1 MINYAASRESK
12 EERNKLA
19 NSIISVMGNLQPHLR
34 DVPDFQHKLWD
45 QLFIMSD
52 FKLDADSPFEKP
64 SKEVLIVAYA
74 NDEAVAETFRLGEA
88 VLYSTSRNELWHKG
102 ATSGDVLKV
111 EEVRINCEQNS
122 LLYLVTPKGQGA
134 CHTKDETGKSRS
146 SCYYRTVENNTR
158 LRYS

>member
-1 MINYAASRESK
+1 VVVSEQNGIEEGSQLEIDFAKLSK
-12 EERNKLA
+12 IGMNGHMV
-19 NSIISVMGNLQPHLR
+19 IPVVVQ
-34 DVPDFQHKLWD
+34 
-45 QLFIMSD
+45 
-52 FKLDADSPFEKP
+52 DAT

>member
-1 MINYAASRESK
+1 MVVSEQNGIEEGSQLEIDFAKLSK
-12 EERNKLA
+12 IGMNGHMV
-19 NSIISVMGNLQPHLR
+19 IPVVVQ
-34 DVPDFQHKLWD
+34 
-45 QLFIMSD
+45 
-52 FKLDADSPFEKP
+52 DAT

-74 NDEAVAETFRLGEA
+74 NDKAVAETFRLGEA

-146 SCYYRTVENNTR
+146 SCYYRIVENNTR

>member
-1 MINYAASRESK
+1 MVVSEQNGIEEGSQLEIDFAKLSK
-12 EERNKLA
+12 IGMNGHMV
-19 NSIISVMGNLQPHLR
+19 IPVVVQ
-34 DVPDFQHKLWD
+34 
-45 QLFIMSD
+45 
-52 FKLDADSPFEKP
+52 DAT

-74 NDEAVAETFRLGEA
+74 NDKAVAETFRLGEA

>member
-1 MINYAASRESK
+1 MSEQNGIEEGSQLEIDFAKLSK
-12 EERNKLA
+12 IGMNGHMV
-19 NSIISVMGNLQPHLR
+19 IPVVVQ
-34 DVPDFQHKLWD
+34 
-45 QLFIMSD
+45 
-52 FKLDADSPFEKP
+52 DAT

-74 NDEAVAETFRLGEA
+74 NDKAVAETFRLGEA

-134 CHTKDETGKSRS
+134 CHTKDETGRSRS
-146 SCYYRTVENNTR
+146 SCYYRVVENNTR

>member
-1 MINYAASRESK
+1 MVVSEQDGIEEGSQLEIDFAKLSK
-12 EERNKLA
+12 IGMNGHMV
-19 NSIISVMGNLQPHLR
+19 IPVVVQ
-34 DVPDFQHKLWD
+34 
-45 QLFIMSD
+45 
-52 FKLDADSPFEKP
+52 DAT

-122 LLYLVTPKGQGA
+122 LLYLVIPKGQGA
-134 CHTKDETGKSRS
+134 CHTKDATGKSRS

>member
-1 MINYAASRESK
+1 MVVSEQNGIEEGSQLEIDFAKLSK
-12 EERNKLA
+12 IGMNGHMV
-19 NSIISVMGNLQPHLR
+19 IPVVVQ
-34 DVPDFQHKLWD
+34 
-45 QLFIMSD
+45 
-52 FKLDADSPFEKP
+52 DAT
-64 SKEVLIVAYA
+64 SKEVLIVAYD

>member
-1 MINYAASRESK
+1 MSQQNGIEEGSQLEIDFAKLSK
-12 EERNKLA
+12 IGMNGHMV
-19 NSIISVMGNLQPHLR
+19 IPVVVQ
-34 DVPDFQHKLWD
+34 
-45 QLFIMSD
+45 
-52 FKLDADSPFEKP
+52 DAT

-74 NDEAVAETFRLGEA
+74 NDKAVAETFRLGEA

-146 SCYYRTVENNTR
+146 SCYYRVVENNTR

>member
-1 MINYAASRESK
+1 MVVSEQNGIEEGSQLEIEFAKLSK
-12 EERNKLA
+12 IGMNGHMV
-19 NSIISVMGNLQPHLR
+19 IPVVVQ
-34 DVPDFQHKLWD
+34 
-45 QLFIMSD
+45 
-52 FKLDADSPFEKP
+52 DAT

-122 LLYLVTPKGQGA
+122 LLYLVTPKGPGA
-134 CHTKDETGKSRS
+134 CPTQEEAGTARS
-146 SCYYRTVENNTR
+146 
-158 LRYS
+158 

>member
-1 MINYAASRESK
+1 MVVGEQNGIEEGSQLEIDFAKLSK
-12 EERNKLA
+12 IGMNGHMV
-19 NSIISVMGNLQPHLR
+19 IPVVVQ
-34 DVPDFQHKLWD
+34 
-45 QLFIMSD
+45 
-52 FKLDADSPFEKP
+52 DAT

>member
-1 MINYAASRESK
+1 MSEQKGIEEGSELEIDFSK
-12 EERNKLA
+12 LSKIGRNGHMV
-19 NSIISVMGNLQPHLR
+19 IPVVVQ
-34 DVPDFQHKLWD
+34 
-45 QLFIMSD
+45 
-52 FKLDADSPFEKP
+52 DAT

-122 LLYLVTPKGQGA
+122 SLYLVIPKGQGA
-134 CHTKDETGKSRS
+134 CHTKDATGKSRS

>member
-1 MINYAASRESK
+1 MSEQNGIEEGSQLEIDFAKLSK
-12 EERNKLA
+12 IGMNGHMV
-19 NSIISVMGNLQPHLR
+19 IPVVVQ
-34 DVPDFQHKLWD
+34 
-45 QLFIMSD
+45 
-52 FKLDADSPFEKP
+52 DAT

-122 LLYLVTPKGQGA
+122 LLYLVMPKGQGA

>member
-1 MINYAASRESK
+1 MVVSEQNGIEEGSQLEIDFAKLSK
-12 EERNKLA
+12 IGMNGHMV
-19 NSIISVMGNLQPHLR
+19 IPVVVQ
-34 DVPDFQHKLWD
+34 
-45 QLFIMSD
+45 
-52 FKLDADSPFEKP
+52 DAT

-158 LRYS
+158 LRYC

>member
-1 MINYAASRESK
+1 MVVNEQDGIEEGSQLEIDFSK
-12 EERNKLA
+12 LSKIGMNGHMV
-19 NSIISVMGNLQPHLR
+19 IPVVVQ
-34 DVPDFQHKLWD
+34 
-45 QLFIMSD
+45 
-52 FKLDADSPFEKP
+52 DAT

-134 CHTKDETGKSRS
+134 CHTKDEAGKSRS
-146 SCYYRTVENNTR
+146 SCYYRTVENNTQ

>member
-1 MINYAASRESK
+1 MVVSEQDGIEEGSQLEIDFSK
-12 EERNKLA
+12 LSKIGMNGHMV
-19 NSIISVMGNLQPHLR
+19 IPVVVQ
-34 DVPDFQHKLWD
+34 
-45 QLFIMSD
+45 
-52 FKLDADSPFEKP
+52 DAT

-74 NDEAVAETFRLGEA
+74 NDKAVAETFRLGEA

>member
-1 MINYAASRESK
+1 MVVREQNGIEEGSQLEIDFAKLSK
-12 EERNKLA
+12 IGMNGHMV
-19 NSIISVMGNLQPHLR
+19 IPVVVQ
-34 DVPDFQHKLWD
+34 
-45 QLFIMSD
+45 
-52 FKLDADSPFEKP
+52 DAT

-122 LLYLVTPKGQGA
+122 LLYLVIPKGQGA
-134 CHTKDETGKSRS
+134 CHTKDATGKSRS

>member
-1 MINYAASRESK
+1 VVVSEQNGIEEGSQLEIDFAKLSK
-12 EERNKLA
+12 IGMNGHMV
-19 NSIISVMGNLQPHLR
+19 IPVVVQ
-34 DVPDFQHKLWD
+34 
-45 QLFIMSD
+45 
-52 FKLDADSPFEKP
+52 DAT

-74 NDEAVAETFRLGEA
+74 NDKAVAETFRLGEA

>member
-1 MINYAASRESK
+1 MVVSEQNGIEEGSQLEIDFAKLSK
-12 EERNKLA
+12 IGMNGHMV
-19 NSIISVMGNLQPHLR
+19 SPVVVQ
-34 DVPDFQHKLWD
+34 
-45 QLFIMSD
+45 
-52 FKLDADSPFEKP
+52 DAT

-134 CHTKDETGKSRS
+134 CHTKDESGKSRS
-146 SCYYRTVENNTR
+146 SCYYRIVENNTR

>member
-1 MINYAASRESK
+1 MVVSEQNGIEEGSQLEIDFAKLSK
-12 EERNKLA
+12 IGMNGHMV
-19 NSIISVMGNLQPHLR
+19 IPVVVQ
-34 DVPDFQHKLWD
+34 
-45 QLFIMSD
+45 
-52 FKLDADSPFEKP
+52 DAT

-74 NDEAVAETFRLGEA
+74 NNEAVAETFRLGEA

>member
-1 MINYAASRESK
+1 MVVSEQNGIEEGSQLEIDFAKLSK
-12 EERNKLA
+12 IGMNGHMV
-19 NSIISVMGNLQPHLR
+19 IPVVVQ
-34 DVPDFQHKLWD
+34 
-45 QLFIMSD
+45 
-52 FKLDADSPFEKP
+52 DAT

-158 LRYS
+158 LRYT

>member
-1 MINYAASRESK
+1 MSK
-12 EERNKLA
+12 QDGIEEGSQLEIDFSKLSKIGM
-19 NSIISVMGNLQPHLR
+19 NGHMVIPVVVQ
-34 DVPDFQHKLWD
+34 
-45 QLFIMSD
+45 
-52 FKLDADSPFEKP
+52 DAT

-134 CHTKDETGKSRS
+134 CHTKDEAGKSRS
-146 SCYYRTVENNTR
+146 SCYYRTVENNTQ

>member
-1 MINYAASRESK
+1 MVVSEQNGIEEGSQLEIDFAKLSK
-12 EERNKLA
+12 IGMNGHMV
-19 NSIISVMGNLQPHLR
+19 IPVVVQ
-34 DVPDFQHKLWD
+34 
-45 QLFIMSD
+45 
-52 FKLDADSPFEKP
+52 DAT

-74 NDEAVAETFRLGEA
+74 NDEAVAETFRLGQA

-134 CHTKDETGKSRS
+134 CHTKDATGKSRS

>member
-1 MINYAASRESK
+1 MVVSEQNGIEEGSQLEIDFAKLSK
-12 EERNKLA
+12 IGMNGHMV
-19 NSIISVMGNLQPHLR
+19 IPVVVQ
-34 DVPDFQHKLWD
+34 
-45 QLFIMSD
+45 
-52 FKLDADSPFEKP
+52 DAT

-122 LLYLVTPKGQGA
+122 LLYLVTTKGQGA

-146 SCYYRTVENNTR
+146 SCYYRIVENNTR

>member
-1 MINYAASRESK
+1 MVVSEQNGIEEGSQLEIDFAKLSK
-12 EERNKLA
+12 IGMNGHMV
-19 NSIISVMGNLQPHLR
+19 IPVVVQ
-34 DVPDFQHKLWD
+34 
-45 QLFIMSD
+45 
-52 FKLDADSPFEKP
+52 DAT

-134 CHTKDETGKSRS
+134 CHTKDEAGKSRS
-146 SCYYRTVENNTR
+146 SCYYRTVENNTQ

>member
-1 MINYAASRESK
+1 MVVSEQNGIEEGSQLEIDFAKLSK
-12 EERNKLA
+12 IGMNGHMV
-19 NSIISVMGNLQPHLR
+19 IPVVVQ
-34 DVPDFQHKLWD
+34 
-45 QLFIMSD
+45 
-52 FKLDADSPFEKP
+52 DAT

-88 VLYSTSRNELWHKG
+88 VLFSTSRNELWHKG

>member
-1 MINYAASRESK
+1 MEEGSQLEIDFSK
-12 EERNKLA
+12 LSKIGMNGHMV
-19 NSIISVMGNLQPHLR
+19 IPVVVQ
-34 DVPDFQHKLWD
+34 
-45 QLFIMSD
+45 
-52 FKLDADSPFEKP
+52 DAT

-134 CHTKDETGKSRS
+134 CHTKDEAGKSRS
-146 SCYYRTVENNTR
+146 SCYYRTVENNTQ

>member
-1 MINYAASRESK
+1 VVVSEQNGIEEGSQLEIDFTKLSK
-12 EERNKLA
+12 IGMNGHMV
-19 NSIISVMGNLQPHLR
+19 IPVVVQ
-34 DVPDFQHKLWD
+34 
-45 QLFIMSD
+45 
-52 FKLDADSPFEKP
+52 DAT

-134 CHTKDETGKSRS
+134 CHTKDEAGKSRS

>member
-1 MINYAASRESK
+1 MVVREQNGIEEGSQLEIDFAKLSK
-12 EERNKLA
+12 IGMNGHMV
-19 NSIISVMGNLQPHLR
+19 IPVVVQ
-34 DVPDFQHKLWD
+34 
-45 QLFIMSD
+45 
-52 FKLDADSPFEKP
+52 DAT

-134 CHTKDETGKSRS
+134 CHTKDATGKSRS

>member
-1 MINYAASRESK
+1 MVVSEQNGIEEGSQLEIDFAKLSK
-12 EERNKLA
+12 IGMNGHMV
-19 NSIISVMGNLQPHLR
+19 IPVVVQ
-34 DVPDFQHKLWD
+34 
-45 QLFIMSD
+45 
-52 FKLDADSPFEKP
+52 DAT

-134 CHTKDETGKSRS
+134 CHTKDETGRSRS
-146 SCYYRTVENNTR
+146 SCYYRVVENNTR

>member
-1 MINYAASRESK
+1 VVVSEQDGIEEGSQLEIDFSK
-12 EERNKLA
+12 LSKIGMNGHMV
-19 NSIISVMGNLQPHLR
+19 IPVVVQ
-34 DVPDFQHKLWD
+34 
-45 QLFIMSD
+45 
-52 FKLDADSPFEKP
+52 DAT

-134 CHTKDETGKSRS
+134 CHTKDEAGKSRS
-146 SCYYRTVENNTR
+146 SCYYRTVENNTQ

>member
-1 MINYAASRESK
+1 MVESEQNGI
-12 EERNKLA
+12 EEGSQLEIDFAKLSKIGM
-19 NSIISVMGNLQPHLR
+19 NGHMVIPVVVQ
-34 DVPDFQHKLWD
+34 
-45 QLFIMSD
+45 
-52 FKLDADSPFEKP
+52 DAT

-146 SCYYRTVENNTR
+146 SCYYRTVEINTR

>member
-1 MINYAASRESK
+1 MSEQNGIEEGSQLEIDFAKLSK
-12 EERNKLA
+12 IGMNGHMV
-19 NSIISVMGNLQPHLR
+19 IPVVVQ
-34 DVPDFQHKLWD
+34 
-45 QLFIMSD
+45 
-52 FKLDADSPFEKP
+52 DAT

-74 NDEAVAETFRLGEA
+74 NDKAVAETFRLGEA

>member
-1 MINYAASRESK
+1 MVVSEQNGIEEGSQLEIDFTKLSK
-12 EERNKLA
+12 IGMNGHMV
-19 NSIISVMGNLQPHLR
+19 IPVVVQ
-34 DVPDFQHKLWD
+34 
-45 QLFIMSD
+45 
-52 FKLDADSPFEKP
+52 DAT

-134 CHTKDETGKSRS
+134 CHTKDEAGKSRS

>member
-1 MINYAASRESK
+1 MVVSEQDGIEEGSQLEIDFSK
-12 EERNKLA
+12 LSKIGMNGHMV
-19 NSIISVMGNLQPHLR
+19 IPVVVQ
-34 DVPDFQHKLWD
+34 
-45 QLFIMSD
+45 
-52 FKLDADSPFEKP
+52 DAT

-134 CHTKDETGKSRS
+134 CHTKDEAGKSRS
-146 SCYYRTVENNTR
+146 SCYYRTVENNTQ

>member
-1 MINYAASRESK
+1 MVVSEQDGIEEGSQLEIDFAKLSK
-12 EERNKLA
+12 IGMNGHMV
-19 NSIISVMGNLQPHLR
+19 IPVVVQ
-34 DVPDFQHKLWD
+34 
-45 QLFIMSD
+45 
-52 FKLDADSPFEKP
+52 DAT

-122 LLYLVTPKGQGA
+122 LLYHVTPKGQGA
-134 CHTKDETGKSRS
+134 CHTKDEAGKSRS
-146 SCYYRTVENNTR
+146 SCYYRTIENNTR

>member
-1 MINYAASRESK
+1 MVVSEQNGIEEGSQLEIDFAKLSK
-12 EERNKLA
+12 IGMNGHML
-19 NSIISVMGNLQPHLR
+19 IPVVVQ
-34 DVPDFQHKLWD
+34 
-45 QLFIMSD
+45 
-52 FKLDADSPFEKP
+52 DAT

>member
-1 MINYAASRESK
+1 MVVSEQNGIEEGSQLEIDFAKLSK
-12 EERNKLA
+12 IGMNGHMV
-19 NSIISVMGNLQPHLR
+19 IPVVVQ
-34 DVPDFQHKLWD
+34 
-45 QLFIMSD
+45 
-52 FKLDADSPFEKP
+52 DAT

-122 LLYLVTPKGQGA
+122 LLYLVIPKGQGA
-134 CHTKDETGKSRS
+134 CHTKDATGKSRS

>member
-1 MINYAASRESK
+1 MSEHDGIEESSQL
-12 EERNKLA
+12 EIDFSKLSKIGM
-19 NSIISVMGNLQPHLR
+19 NGHMVIPVVVQ
-34 DVPDFQHKLWD
+34 
-45 QLFIMSD
+45 
-52 FKLDADSPFEKP
+52 DAT

-134 CHTKDETGKSRS
+134 CHTKDETWIYRT
-146 SCYYRTVENNTR
+146 SCYYRVVENNTR
-158 LRYS
+158 L